1 MKTVLGNGCPSHC
14 SQHGICMQERC
25 YCHTGYTGMSCSL
38 KLKPGSNVGV
48 NLKAALI
55 DSGMVKY
62 ASTMFGLGLLVPFII
77 NRLAKT
83 FQDGNGKINRF
94 FKSSK
99 SKGANRK
106 LINHW

>member
-1 MKTVLGNGCPSHC
+1 MEK
-14 SQHGICMQERC
+14 
-25 YCHTGYTGMSCSL
+25 
-38 KLKPGSNVGV
+38 
-48 NLKAALI
+48 
-55 DSGMVKY
+55 KY
-62 ASTMFGLGLLVPFII
+62 ASTLFGLGLLVPFIL
-77 NRLAKT
+77 NRLTKT

>member
-1 MKTVLGNGCPSHC
+1 
-14 SQHGICMQERC
+14 MQERC

-48 NLKAALI
+48 NLKAAFI
-55 DSGMVKY
+55 DSGMLKY
-62 ASTMFGLGLLVPFII
+62 ASTLFGLGLLVPFIL
-77 NRLAKT
+77 NRLTKT